1 MLMRQQPRLRHRRRA
16 QARVEEGS
24 YTDFGFLSLFFFCA
38 ARQGMQKLCPHFK
51 FNRGS
56 ELSQQ
61 GIPQQG
67 LLHASCIAA
76 VRFQ

>member
-1 MLMRQQPRLRHRRRA
+1 MLMRQQPRLRHRV

-38 ARQGMQKLCPHFK
+38 ARHGMQKLCPHFK
-51 FNRGS
+51 FSRGS
-56 ELSQQ
+56 VLSQQ

-67 LLHASCIAA
+67 LLHASCIVAA
-76 VRFQ
+76 RFQ